1 MPVDFAQLLP
11 RYTTKE
17 QEDIF
22 NESDSKECKTNLE
35 CRKVKCGENHS
46 KNWAKLTKYA
56 SFTSSQ
62 LSFLSLQRF
71 YQLEEQDKIEKKN

>member
-11 RYTTKE
+11 RYTTME

-35 CRKVKCGENHS
+35 CRKVKRGENHS
-46 KNWAKLTKYA
+46 KNRAKLTKYA

-62 LSFLSLQRF
+62 LCFLS
-71 YQLEEQDKIEKKN
+71 LEEQDKI